1 MYDICVAQIAQVS
14 ANVQFEEV
22 FTIEQKTCQNHIRE
36 ENAEN
41 QLLPWFANFNYKQK
55 KTYLILN

>member
-22 FTIEQKTCQNHIRE
+22 FTIEQKTCQNHERE
-36 ENAEN
+36 EKAEKSAVAMVCK
-41 QLLPWFANFNYKQK
+41 F
-55 KTYLILN
+55 